1 MLPHALGSSGTKPMN
16 IKNSIYHRAKALVE
30 KHERTQML
38 QANQLPE
45 GIELPREILET
56 METVANYVPS
66 KATLLD
72 IGAHKGLF
80 AQAANLFLDL
90 QHTICFEPNDAL
102 HPAIKTAMQGNSHT
116 IEHLA
121 LSNKAGEIQFFL
133 HQDDSMNST
142 VEADAQT
149 LRDEFPWDNPDEMRS
164 TTVPTMTLDAYVQEN
179 DLGDHRFFIKID
191 TQGNELDILQHA
203 PHTLAQTEVILAEF
217 MFLNP
222 YQSSYNFMDLISF
235 MDSHNFSCQ
244 GALTIAKRPS
254 KKVSAVD
261 FLFVKQ

>member
-1 MLPHALGSSGTKPMN
+1 MCL
-16 IKNSIYHRAKALVE
+16 
-30 KHERTQML
+30 
-38 QANQLPE
+38 
-45 GIELPREILET
+45 
-56 METVANYVPS
+56 

-72 IGAHKGLF
+72 IGAHKGHF
-80 AQAANLFLDL
+80 ARAANLFFDL
-90 QHTICFEPNDAL
+90 RHTICFEPNADL
-102 HPAIKTAMQGNSHT
+102 HPTIEAALQRVPSD

-121 LSNKAGEIQFFL
+121 LSDKAGQIQFFL

-142 VEADAQT
+142 VEADAKT
-149 LRDEFPWDNPDEMRS
+149 LRDEFPWDNPDHLRS
-164 TTVPTMTLDAYVQEN
+164 TTVPTMTLDAYTAEKG
-179 DLGDHRFFIKID
+179 LGDHSFFIKID
-191 TQGNELDILQHA
+191 TQGNELDILRHGTQ
-203 PHTLAQTEVILAEF
+203 TLAQTQLILAEF

-222 YQSSYNFMDLISF
+222 YQSSHTFMDLISF